1 MKKDLSGN
9 MKDFIS
15 YENDLDGYTNKIRS
29 RKDFSLKK
37 RQLLSKVLLKPD
49 KAEFAFSPET
59 INKNNKVIVMLFFIS
74 SSLYG
79 PSLS

>member
-1 MKKDLSGN
+1 

-37 RQLLSKVLLKPD
+37 RRASFKSSFKTKQ
-49 KAEFAFSPET
+49 
-59 INKNNKVIVMLFFIS
+59 VIKKQQYS
-74 SSLYG
+74 SGKY
-79 PSLS
+79 

>member
-1 MKKDLSGN
+1 

-37 RQLLSKVLLKPD
+37 RQLLSKVLLKQN
-49 KAEFAFSPET
+49 KSL
-59 INKNNKVIVMLFFIS
+59 KNNNIQVENIKNSVLMLLNFPKTLLGIK
-74 SSLYG
+74 
-79 PSLS
+79 LSKITLI